1 MADAVELQISVNSI
15 KRVDPYL
22 KELLMTATHVALYKF
37 CHERNEWTRTEIE
50 GALFVYSR
58 NGEPYHSFMVM
69 NRLSRIN
76 QIEPLVKEFECQ
88 TQSPFLLYRN
98 SKNKIYGVWFYN
110 RNECDSVTSL
120 LNTLMTSLREQPS
133 EKAAK
138 KENVGIF
145 SLLSKAQEDFSNKT
159 PMKNETQPQFS
170 STPRTQPDVTSQSVM
185 DFFAKASGKAAPKPA
200 AIPVV
205 STTGDN
211 ILQRLMSNPAHSVE
225 HIEKQQRSIT
235 PQEQTALKQRSI
247 GQGGDRRSV
256 PINFPGVCAG
266 DGNKS
271 DSVMNF
277 FRVASP
283 AQQQSGAS
291 PLTTFLMHS
300 QSVPPDEPPDVSGT
314 SPLAHLLETPQ
325 KPALMPPMMFASS
338 STAVA
343 ANKNDT
349 NYLPNSLNAD
359 KLKNVEP
366 LTKNQMLQA
375 LNYLLRT
382 DSDFVVKLHE
392 AYVKSFTEMV
402 RNNTIN

>member
-15 KRVDPYL
+15 KRVDPYV
-22 KELLMTATHVALYKF
+22 KEILMTATHVALYKF
-37 CHERNEWTRTEIE
+37 CYIRNEWMRTEIE

-69 NRLSRIN
+69 NRLNTVN
-76 QIEPLVKEFECQ
+76 QIEPLVKEFDYQ

-98 SKNKIYGVWFYN
+98 SKNKIYGIWFYN
-110 RNECDSVTSL
+110 KDECDSITSL
-120 LNTLMTSLREQPS
+120 LKTIMTSLKDQPC
-133 EKAAK
+133 EKTEK
-138 KENVGIF
+138 KQENMGIL
-145 SLLSKAQEDFSNKT
+145 SMLSKAQEDFSKT
-159 PMKNETQPQFS
+159 PVKNETQPQFS
-170 STPRTQPDVTSQSVM
+170 STPRPTVPDVTSQSVM
-185 DFFAKASGKAAPKPA
+185 EFFAKASGKATAQKPA
-200 AIPVV
+200 TIPVG
-205 STTGDN
+205 TGDN

-225 HIEKQQRSIT
+225 HIEKQQRSVT
-235 PQEQTALKQRSI
+235 PQELNAAKHKA
-247 GQGGDRRSV
+247 GDRRSV
-256 PINFPGVCAG
+256 PINFPGAAG
-266 DGNKS
+266 DGKTE
-271 DSVMNF
+271 SVMNF

-283 AQQQSGAS
+283 LQQNSTQNAAS

-300 QSVPPDEPPDVSGT
+300 QSAAAPDEPPDVSGT
-314 SPLAHLLETPQ
+314 SPLAQLLETPH

-338 STAVA
+338 S
-343 ANKNDT
+343 KNET
-349 NYLPNSLNAD
+349 NYLTNSLNAERFR
-359 KLKNVEP
+359 NVEP

>member
-1 MADAVELQISVNSI
+1 MILVQLLIMADAVELQISVNSI
-15 KRVDPYL
+15 KRVDPYV
-22 KELLMTATHVALYKF
+22 KEILMTATHVALYKF
-37 CHERNEWTRTEIE
+37 CYLRNEWMRTEIE

-69 NRLSRIN
+69 NRLNTVN
-76 QIEPLVKEFECQ
+76 QIEPLVKEFDYQ

-110 RNECDSVTSL
+110 IDECDNITSL
-120 LNTLMTSLREQPS
+120 LKTLMASLKEQQN
-133 EKAAK
+133 EKIEK
-138 KENVGIF
+138 KEKMGIL
-145 SLLSKAQEDFSNKT
+145 SMLSKAQEDFSKT
-159 PMKNETQPQFS
+159 PVKSETQPQFS
-170 STPRTQPDVTSQSVM
+170 STPRTAVPDLTSQSVM
-185 DFFAKASGKAAPKPA
+185 DFFAKASGKTAPKPA
-200 AIPVV
+200 AIPAG
-205 STTGDN
+205 TGDN

-225 HIEKQQRSIT
+225 HIEKQQRSVT
-235 PQEQTALKQRSI
+235 PQDQNPIRHKIVSQA
-247 GQGGDRRSV
+247 GDRRSV
-256 PINFPGVCAG
+256 PINFPAVG
-266 DGNKS
+266 DVKS
-271 DSVMNF
+271 ESVMNF

-283 AQQQSGAS
+283 QQNVTQAAS

-300 QSVPPDEPPDVSGT
+300 QNAPPEEPPDMSGT
-314 SPLAHLLETPQ
+314 SPLAQLLDTPQ

-338 STAVA
+338 S
-343 ANKNDT
+343 KNET

-359 KLKNVEP
+359 KFKNVEP

>member
-1 MADAVELQISVNSI
+1 MANFGQLLIMADAVELQISVNSI
-15 KRVDPYL
+15 KRVDPYV
-22 KELLMTATHVALYKF
+22 KEILMTATHVALYKF
-37 CHERNEWTRTEIE
+37 CYLRNEWMRTEIE
-50 GALFVYSR
+50 GALFLYSR

-69 NRLSRIN
+69 NRLNTVN
-76 QIEPLVKEFECQ
+76 QIEPLVKEFDYQ

-98 SKNKIYGVWFYN
+98 SKNKIYGIWFYN
-110 RNECDSVTSL
+110 KDECDSITSL
-120 LNTLMTSLREQPS
+120 LKTLMTSLREQPN
-133 EKAAK
+133 EKAEK
-138 KENVGIF
+138 KENVGIL
-145 SLLSKAQEDFSNKT
+145 SLLSKAQEDFSKT
-159 PMKNETQPQFS
+159 PVKNETQPQFS
-170 STPRTQPDVTSQSVM
+170 STPRTVPDVTSQSVM
-185 DFFAKASGKAAPKPA
+185 DFFAKASGKTAPKPT
-200 AIPVV
+200 AIPVGK
-205 STTGDN
+205 GDN

-235 PQEQTALKQRSI
+235 PQEQNAIKQKI
-247 GQGGDRRSV
+247 MPQAGDRRSV
-256 PINFPGVCAG
+256 PINFPAAV
-266 DGNKS
+266 DGKS

-283 AQQQSGAS
+283 AQHNVVQHAAS

-314 SPLAHLLETPQ
+314 SPLAQFLETPQ

-338 STAVA
+338 S
-343 ANKNDT
+343 KNET

-359 KLKNVEP
+359 RFKNVEP

-392 AYVKSFTEMV
+392 AYVKSFTEMI

>member
-15 KRVDPYL
+15 KRVDPYV
-22 KELLMTATHVALYKF
+22 KEILMTATHVALYKF
-37 CHERNEWTRTEIE
+37 SYMHNEWMRTEIE

-69 NRLSRIN
+69 NRLNTVN
-76 QIEPLVKEFECQ
+76 QIEPLVKEFDYQ
-88 TQSPFLLYRN
+88 IQSPFLLYRN
-98 SKNKIYGVWFYN
+98 AQNKIFGIWFYN
-110 RNECDSVTSL
+110 LDECNNITSL
-120 LNTLMTSLREQPS
+120 LKTLMSGLRKQPS
-133 EKAAK
+133 DKSEK
-138 KENVGIF
+138 KENVGIL
-145 SLLSKAQEDFSNKT
+145 SMLSKAKEDFSKT
-159 PMKNETQPQFS
+159 PVKNETQPQFS
-170 STPRTQPDVTSQSVM
+170 STPRAAGSDLASQSVM

-200 AIPVV
+200 AVPVAG
-205 STTGDN
+205 GDN

-235 PQEQTALKQRSI
+235 PQDKNPLKNNI
-247 GQGGDRRSV
+247 GPQAGDRRSV
-256 PINFPGVCAG
+256 PINFPAAG
-266 DGNKS
+266 DAKS

-283 AQQQSGAS
+283 QLNLQPAS
-291 PLTTFLMHS
+291 PLTAFLMHS
-300 QSVPPDEPPDVSGT
+300 QTVPPDEPPDVSNT
-314 SPLAHLLETPQ
+314 SPLAQFLETPQ

-338 STAVA
+338 S
-343 ANKNDT
+343 KNEN
-349 NYLPNSLNAD
+349 NYVPNSLTVE

-382 DSDFVVKLHE
+382 DSDFVIKLHE